1 VSQVQQLPTSG
12 IVKSRLGEIELK
24 NGYPTEA
31 SVKKIYNDLDF
42 QRACQAYLW
51 ALPLMA
57 MHQWQG
63 EQREKFGAKN
73 LSRLS
78 DVTQPQA
85 CIEVFGDAR
94 SQIFRW
100 RIGGRRVSQAE

>member
-1 VSQVQQLPTSG
+1 MLTFISDERSLSHFDENMLSIRLPEDGRAHTEINITGTETMRFTS
-12 IVKSRLGEIELK
+12 
-24 NGYPTEA
+24 TE
-31 SVKKIYNDLDF
+31 DCF
-42 QRACQAYLW
+42 R
-51 ALPLMA
+51 
-57 MHQWQG
+57 
-63 EQREKFGAKN
+63 